1 MIKYN
6 QGDKA
11 SKLYEDKQ
19 KYFKTE
25 PSAYPELEDD
35 VQVG

>member
-11 SKLYEDKQ
+11 CKLYEEKQ